1 MTQTSPSMAMPAPVT
16 VVRAFTE
23 PSLEQRS
30 IDLRLLQT
38 TLFRKINRTKQIM
51 EPLELVPG
59 RYIGEG
65 QPCFIIAEIGQ
76 NHQGC
81 VETAKTLVRKA
92 KESGADCVKL
102 QKSCLAAK
110 FTQAALDR
118 VYDSPNALG
127 PTYGEHKRKLE
138 LSEHQFR
145 EVQEYATSINM
156 PLTASAMDL
165 PSLDFLDAMNVPFI
179 KVGSGDVCNLP
190 LIRRAAATKRPL
202 VISTGMSD
210 FDWVRAVYQDLTDVS
225 PGTALVLL
233 QCTSSYPTP
242 AQHAHLRV
250 LDTYAQVFPRAHIG
264 YSGHEE
270 GIYISVA
277 AAARGARVLE
287 RHITLCSTQ
296 PGSDHRC
303 SLEPSQLQ
311 ELVQAVRCVEAALGS
326 PLKAFQPSEDA
337 CYRKLGKSVVA
348 ARSLTSGHLLTEED
362 MTIKVQEPPGA
373 PGHFFYAF
381 VGRQL
386 KKDVVCDDSILED
399 DLL

>member
-1 MTQTSPSMAMPAPVT
+1 
-16 VVRAFTE
+16 
-23 PSLEQRS
+23 
-30 IDLRLLQT
+30 
-38 TLFRKINRTKQIM
+38 M

-102 QKSCLAAK
+102 QKSCLSSK

-118 VYDSPNALG
+118 PYEGPHALG
-127 PTYGEHKRKLE
+127 PTYGEHKQKLE
-138 LSEHQFR
+138 LSEQQFR
-145 EVQEYATSINM
+145 EIQDYATSINM
-156 PLTASAMDL
+156 PLTASAMDA
-165 PSLDFLDAMNVPFI
+165 PSLDFLDAVNVPFI
-179 KVGSGDVCNLP
+179 KIGSGDVCNLP
-190 LIRRAAATKRPL
+190 LIRRAAATRRPL

-210 FDWVRAVYQDLTDVS
+210 FDWVRTVYQDLTDIS

-242 AQHAHLRV
+242 AHHAHLRV

-287 RHITLCSTQ
+287 RHVTLSKDQ
-296 PGSDHRC
+296 QGSDHRC
-303 SLEPSQLQ
+303 SLEPSQLR

-326 PLKAFQPSEDA
+326 PLKALQPSEEA
-337 CYRKLGKSVVA
+337 CHRKLGKSVVA
-348 ARSLTSGHLLTEED
+348 ARDLPSGHILTEED
-362 MTIKVQEPPGA
+362 MVVKVAEPPGA
-373 PGHFFYAF
+373 SGMMFYSF
-381 VGRQL
+381 VGRKL
-386 KKDVVCDDSILED
+386 NKDVPIDGSILEED
-399 DLL
+399 IS